1 MTLSVRD
8 IEGRKI
14 DGPLGGRQPERLAH
28 RALGEDRDTRGVEPF
43 SLAVERVQP
52 DESFDPPRDHS
63 HFLPGGL
70 CPPHHFTRS
79 LADERRA
86 IEGPFTGDHQL
97 RVRERGVDSYARQHP
112 LRAGQELRL
121 GEERESG
128 AQPSR
133 RTAARQR
140 REVAAAVTRHQLA
153 EALETAGEQL
163 HALGTGALLRADPGP
178 PPPRPPNPRPPTPP
192 PHPAPSHPPAP

>member
-1 MTLSVRD
+1 MTLSVGD

-14 DGPLGGRQPERLAH
+14 DAPLGGRQPERLAH
-28 RALGEDRDTRGVEPF
+28 GALGEGRDTRGVEPF

-70 CPPHHFTRS
+70 CPPHYFTRG

-97 RVRERGVDSYARQHP
+97 RVRARRRI
-112 LRAGQELRL
+112 LRA
-121 GEERESG
+121 
-128 AQPSR
+128 
-133 RTAARQR
+133 TA
-140 REVAAAVTRHQLA
+140 
-153 EALETAGEQL
+153 
-163 HALGTGALLRADPGP
+163 
-178 PPPRPPNPRPPTPP
+178 PTPRR
-192 PHPAPSHPPAP
+192 AG